1 MSSGELPKPRPREGP
16 PLGEPV
22 RFGSYLLV
30 KRIAVGGMSEVYLAR
45 PAAAPEGTQELVIKR
60 LLPSVLDDPRSRKT
74 FQMEANLHT
83 AARHDNVVEM
93 YQSGE
98 VEGEPYLAMEY
109 VPGVDAFRLMRRA
122 QSETM
127 RIPPGVAIYVAR
139 ELCKALACVHGLVD
153 EDNNALGIVHRD
165 VTPSNIYLSETG
177 QVKLGDFGIARS
189 FAEKPR
195 AQGTH
200 VLKGKYGYLAP
211 EQVSGEPFD
220 HRADLFSLAVVLSE
234 MMIGQALFPGAGQ
247 LAVLL
252 AIRDCRID
260 PLRASMGLLPKGLF
274 PVLEKALAKAPDDR
288 FSSASEFYDALASYE
303 TPDRPTIVGELANL
317 VKWAGDPAT
326 LAKRIEGA
334 LRESTK
340 MSVTRDSTKM
350 QVPRPGGTP
359 LPRPVDRLTAPP
371 PALANVRTCAGR
383 TINDVSFAKLVEF
396 IITGELGAEDE
407 VAMAGQNFQQLQAID
422 VLARHLPPSTATTSR
437 LDGPGVPDYAAEL
450 ASTGMLDVLTWLLVR
465 RETGALFADRPAV
478 PTRRPIPA
486 GGSVATSM
494 RESGFGPVRKELYL
508 ENGRLILVASSEPSE
523 LLGEHL
529 VRRGAIQRS
538 ELEAALLEMPRY
550 DGRLGD
556 TLIGLGLVDA
566 VEVFRAI
573 ESQGRA
579 RVAAIFR
586 WSVGRVSFY
595 RGVKP
600 QRVDFRLDLDIPE
613 LMLAGLEESVSDGI
627 MIERHRGE
635 MEMMFIPIRPPPHYA
650 MSVAWPPSVLLLM
663 GTLGSGRKLGDILAT
678 LKATRN
684 MDSPEV
690 LRAIEI
696 TIAGG
701 LVRRPTR

>member
-1 MSSGELPKPRPREGP
+1 
-16 PLGEPV
+16 
-22 RFGSYLLV
+22 
-30 KRIAVGGMSEVYLAR
+30 MSEVYLAR
-45 PAAAPEGTQELVIKR
+45 PAESQPANELVIKR

-83 AARHDNVVEM
+83 AARHANVVEM
-93 YQSGE
+93 YESGD

-122 QSETM
+122 QSETT
-127 RIPPGVAIYVAR
+127 RIPPNVGIYIAR

-153 EDNNALGIVHRD
+153 EDGNPLGIVHRD
-165 VTPSNIYLSETG
+165 VTPSNIYLSEVG
-177 QVKLGDFGIARS
+177 EVKLGDFGIARS

-252 AIRDCRID
+252 AIRDCRIE
-260 PLRASMGLLPKGLF
+260 PLRAAKETLPKGIF
-274 PVLEKALAKAPDDR
+274 QVLEKALAKVPDDR
-288 FSSASEFYDALASYE
+288 FSSATEFYEALAPFE
-303 TPDRPTIVGELANL
+303 TPDPETIAGELATL
-317 VKWAGDPAT
+317 VKWAGDAST

-340 MSVTRDSTKM
+340 MA
-350 QVPRPGGTP
+350 VPKVGTP
-359 LPRPVDRLTAPP
+359 LPRPVERLTAPP
-371 PALANVRTCAGR
+371 PALANVRTSDGR
-383 TINDVSFAKLVEF
+383 LINDVSFAKLVEF
-396 IITGELGAEDE
+396 IVTGELGAQDE
-407 VAMAGQNFQQLQAID
+407 VAMSGQGFQRLESIE

-437 LDGPGVPDYAAEL
+437 LDGPGVPDYASEL
-450 ASTGMLDVLTWLLVR
+450 ASTSMLDVLTWLLVR

-478 PTRRPIPA
+478 PTRRPIPP
-486 GGSVATSM
+486 GGTVATSM
-494 RESGFGPVRKELYL
+494 RESGFGPVRKELYF
-508 ENGRLILVASSEPSE
+508 ENGRLVLVASSEPSE

-586 WSVGRVSFY
+586 WPFGRVSFY

-613 LMLAGLEESVSDGI
+613 LMLAGLEESVADSALID
-627 MIERHRGE
+627 RHRGDTE
-635 MEMMFIPIRPPPHYA
+635 VMFNPIRPPPHYA

-663 GTLGSGRKLGDILAT
+663 GTLGAGRKLGDILAT

-684 MDSPEV
+684 MDAPEV

-696 TIAGG
+696 TVAGG
-701 LVRRPTR
+701 LVRRVAGMR

>member
-1 MSSGELPKPRPREGP
+1 
-16 PLGEPV
+16 
-22 RFGSYLLV
+22 
-30 KRIAVGGMSEVYLAR
+30 MSEVYLAR
-45 PAAAPEGTQELVIKR
+45 LAEGDPAKELVIKR

-83 AARHDNVVEM
+83 AARHANVVEM
-93 YQSGE
+93 YESGD

-122 QSETM
+122 QSETT
-127 RIPPGVAIYVAR
+127 RIPPNVGIYVAR

-153 EDNNALGIVHRD
+153 EDGNPLGIVHRD
-165 VTPSNIYLSETG
+165 VTPSNIYLSEVG
-177 QVKLGDFGIARS
+177 EVKLGDFGIARS

-260 PLRASMGLLPKGLF
+260 PLRAAMGTLPKGLF
-274 PVLEKALAKAPDDR
+274 QLLEKALAKVPDDR
-288 FSSASEFYDALASYE
+288 FSSATELYEALAPFE
-303 TPDRPTIVGELANL
+303 TPDPETIAGDLATL
-317 VKWAGDPAT
+317 VKWAGDAST

-340 MSVTRDSTKM
+340 MAA
-350 QVPRPGGTP
+350 PRIGTP
-359 LPRPVDRLTAPP
+359 PPRPVERLTAPP
-371 PALANVRTCAGR
+371 PALANVRTSDGR
-383 TINDVSFAKLVEF
+383 LINDVSFAKLVEF
-396 IITGELGAEDE
+396 IVTGELGAQDE
-407 VAMAGQNFQQLQAID
+407 VAMSGQGFQRLESID
-422 VLARHLPPSTATTSR
+422 ILARHLPPSTATTSR

-450 ASTGMLDVLTWLLVR
+450 TSTGMLDVLTWLLVR

-478 PTRRPIPA
+478 PTRRPIPP
-486 GGSVATSM
+486 GSTVASSM
-494 RESGFGPVRKELYL
+494 RESGFGPVRKELYF
-508 ENGRLILVASSEPSE
+508 ENGRLVLVASSEPSE

-529 VRRGAIQRS
+529 VRRGAIRRS

-586 WSVGRVSFY
+586 WPFGRVSFY

-600 QRVDFRLDLDIPE
+600 HRVDFRLDLDIPE
-613 LMLAGLEESVSDGI
+613 LMLAGLEESVADSTLVD
-627 MIERHRGE
+627 RHRGDTE
-635 MEMMFIPIRPPPHYA
+635 IMFNPIRPPPHYA

-663 GTLGSGRKLGDILAT
+663 GTLGAGRKLGDILAT

-684 MDSPEV
+684 MDAPEV

-696 TIAGG
+696 TVAGG
-701 LVRRPTR
+701 LVRRVTMTR

>member
-1 MSSGELPKPRPREGP
+1 MPKPRPREGP

-22 RFGSYLLV
+22 RFGSYLLL

-45 PAAAPEGTQELVIKR
+45 PAENASSIKELVIKR

-93 YQSGE
+93 YESGE

-109 VPGVDAFRLMRRA
+109 VPGVDAFRLMRRT
-122 QSETM
+122 QSETT
-127 RIPPGVAIYVAR
+127 RIPPAVGIYVAR
-139 ELCKALACVHGLVD
+139 ELCKALACVHALVD
-153 EDNNALGIVHRD
+153 EDGNPLGIVHRD
-165 VTPSNIYLSETG
+165 VTPSNIYLSEAG
-177 QVKLGDFGIARS
+177 DVKLGDFGIARS

-195 AQGTH
+195 GQGTH

-260 PLRASMGLLPKGLF
+260 PLRASMDLLPKGLF
-274 PVLEKALAKAPDDR
+274 PVLEKALAKSPDDR
-288 FSSASEFYDALASYE
+288 FSSASEFYDAIASYE
-303 TPDRPTIVGELANL
+303 TPDRATIAGELATL
-317 VKWAGDPAT
+317 VKWAGDAST

-340 MSVTRDSTKM
+340 MSV
-350 QVPRPGGTP
+350 PRPGGP
-359 LPRPVDRLTAPP
+359 PSPRPLDRLTAPP
-371 PALANVRTCAGR
+371 PAMATVRTRDGR
-383 TINDVSFAKLVEF
+383 VLNEVSFAKLVEF
-396 IITGELGAEDE
+396 IVTGELGSEDE
-407 VAMAGQNFQQLQAID
+407 VAMAGQSFQRLEAID

-450 ASTGMLDVLTWLLVR
+450 ASTSMLDVLTWLLVR
-465 RETGALFADRPAV
+465 RETGALFADRPPV

-486 GGSVATSM
+486 GETVATAL
-494 RESGFGPVRKELYL
+494 RESGFGPVRKELYF
-508 ENGRLILVASSEPSE
+508 ENGRLVLVASSEPSE

-538 ELEAALLEMPRY
+538 ELEAALLELPRY

-595 RGVKP
+595 RAVKP
-600 QRVDFRLDLDIPE
+600 HRVDFRLDLDIPE
-613 LMLAGLEESVSDGI
+613 LMLAGLEESVPNTVLL
-627 MIERHRGE
+627 ERHRGD
-635 MEMMFIPIRPPPHYA
+635 MESMFIPLRPPPHYA

-663 GTLGSGRKLGDILAT
+663 GTLGAGRKLGDILAT

-701 LVRRPTR
+701 LVRRAARAGSQSARP

>member
-1 MSSGELPKPRPREGP
+1 
-16 PLGEPV
+16 
-22 RFGSYLLV
+22 
-30 KRIAVGGMSEVYLAR
+30 MSEVYLAR
-45 PAAAPEGTQELVIKR
+45 PAEGNPATELVIKR

-83 AARHDNVVEM
+83 AARHANVVEM

-122 QSETM
+122 QSETT
-127 RIPPGVAIYVAR
+127 RIPPSIGIYIAR

-153 EDNNALGIVHRD
+153 EDGNPLGIVHRD
-165 VTPSNIYLSETG
+165 VTPSNIYLSEVG
-177 QVKLGDFGIARS
+177 EVKLGDFGIARS

-260 PLRASMGLLPKGLF
+260 PLRAAMSSLPKGLF

-288 FSSASEFYDALASYE
+288 FSSAAEFYEALAPYE
-303 TPDRPTIVGELANL
+303 TPDADTIAGELATL
-317 VKWAGDPAT
+317 VKWAGDAST

-340 MSVTRDSTKM
+340 MQAQKI
-350 QVPRPGGTP
+350 GTP
-359 LPRPVDRLTAPP
+359 LPRPVERLTAPP
-371 PALANVRTCAGR
+371 PALANVRTSDGR
-383 TINDVSFAKLVEF
+383 LINDVSFAKLVEF
-396 IITGELGAEDE
+396 IVTGELGAQDE
-407 VAMAGQNFQQLQAID
+407 VAMAGQGFQRLEAID

-437 LDGPGVPDYAAEL
+437 LDGPGVPDYAGEL
-450 ASTGMLDVLTWLLVR
+450 ASTSMLDVLTWLLVR

-478 PTRRPIPA
+478 PTRRPIPP

-494 RESGFGPVRKELYL
+494 RESGFGPVRKELYF

-586 WSVGRVSFY
+586 WAGGRVSFY

-600 QRVDFRLDLDIPE
+600 HRVDFRLDLDIPE
-613 LMLAGLEESVSDGI
+613 LMLAGLEESVADSTL
-627 MIERHRGE
+627 IERHRGDTE
-635 MEMMFIPIRPPPHYA
+635 AMFNPIRPPPHYA

-684 MDSPEV
+684 MDAPEV

-696 TIAGG
+696 TLAGG
-701 LVRRPTR
+701 LVRRVTGTR

>member
-1 MSSGELPKPRPREGP
+1 MPKPRPREGP

-22 RFGSYLLV
+22 PFGSYLLL

-45 PAAAPEGTQELVIKR
+45 AAESAVPIRELVIKR

-83 AARHDNVVEM
+83 AARHENVVEM
-93 YQSGE
+93 YESGE
-98 VEGEPYLAMEY
+98 VDGEPYLAMEY
-109 VPGVDAFRLMRRA
+109 VPGVDAFRLMRRTQA
-122 QSETM
+122 ETT
-127 RIPPGVAIYVAR
+127 RIPPSVGIYIAR
-139 ELCKALACVHGLVD
+139 ELCKALACVHALVD
-153 EDNNALGIVHRD
+153 EDANPLGIVHRD

-177 QVKLGDFGIARS
+177 EVKLGDFGIARS

-260 PLRASMGLLPKGLF
+260 PLRASMSVLPKGLF
-274 PVLEKALAKAPDDR
+274 PVLERALAKSPDDR
-288 FSSASEFYDALASYE
+288 FSSASEFYDALAPYE
-303 TPDRPTIVGELANL
+303 TPGRETIAGELATL
-317 VKWAGDPAT
+317 VKWAGDAST

-340 MSVTRDSTKM
+340 MTA
-350 QVPRPGGTP
+350 PRPSGTMGTP
-359 LPRPVDRLTAPP
+359 VPQPLERLTAPP
-371 PALANVRTCAGR
+371 PSMATVRTVDGR
-383 TINDVSFAKLVEF
+383 VLNDISFAKLVEF
-396 IITGELGAEDE
+396 TVTGELGAEDE
-407 VAMAGQNFQQLQAID
+407 VAMAGQNFQRLETIEI
-422 VLARHLPPSTATTSR
+422 LARHLPPSTATTSR

-465 RETGALFADRPAV
+465 RETGALFADRPAM
-478 PTRRPIPA
+478 PTRRPVPP
-486 GGSVATSM
+486 GGTVATSM
-494 RESGFGPVRKELYL
+494 RESGFGPVRKELYF
-508 ENGRLILVASSEPSE
+508 ENGRLVLVASSEPSE

-538 ELEAALLEMPRY
+538 ELEAALLELPRY

-595 RGVKP
+595 RSVKP

-613 LMLAGLEESVSDGI
+613 LMLAGLEESVPASVI
-627 MIERHRGE
+627 VERRRND
-635 MEMMFIPIRPPPHYA
+635 METMFNPIRPPPQYA

-684 MDSPEV
+684 MDAPEV

-696 TIAGG
+696 TLAGG
-701 LVRRPTR
+701 LVRRVPG

>member
-1 MSSGELPKPRPREGP
+1 MSSGELTKPRPREGP

-22 RFGSYLLV
+22 RFGSYLLL

-45 PAAAPEGTQELVIKR
+45 PAERQPANELVIKR

-83 AARHDNVVEM
+83 AARHANVVEM
-93 YQSGE
+93 FESGD

-122 QSETM
+122 QSETT
-127 RIPPGVAIYVAR
+127 RIPPNVGIYIAR

-153 EDNNALGIVHRD
+153 EDGNPLGIVHRD
-165 VTPSNIYLSETG
+165 VTPSNIYLSEVG
-177 QVKLGDFGIARS
+177 EVKLGDFGIARS

-260 PLRASMGLLPKGLF
+260 PLRAAMANLPKGLF

-288 FSSASEFYDALASYE
+288 FSSATEFYEALAPYE
-303 TPDRPTIVGELANL
+303 TPDPETIADELATL
-317 VKWAGDPAT
+317 VKWAGDAST

-340 MSVTRDSTKM
+340 MAAPKI
-350 QVPRPGGTP
+350 GTP
-359 LPRPVDRLTAPP
+359 MPRPVERLTAPP
-371 PALANVRTCAGR
+371 PALANVRTSDGR
-383 TINDVSFAKLVEF
+383 LISDVSFAKLVEF
-396 IITGELGAEDE
+396 IVTGELGAQDE
-407 VAMAGQNFQQLQAID
+407 VAMSGQSFQRLESID
-422 VLARHLPPSTATTSR
+422 ILARHLPPSTATTSR

-450 ASTGMLDVLTWLLVR
+450 ASTSMLDVLTWLLVR

-478 PTRRPIPA
+478 PTRRPIPP
-486 GGSVATSM
+486 GGTVATSM
-494 RESGFGPVRKELYL
+494 RESGFGPVRKELYF

-586 WSVGRVSFY
+586 WPFGRVSFY

-613 LMLAGLEESVSDGI
+613 LMLAGLEESVADSTLVD
-627 MIERHRGE
+627 RHRGDTDV
-635 MEMMFIPIRPPPHYA
+635 MFNPIRPPPHYA

-663 GTLGSGRKLGDILAT
+663 GTLGAGRKLGDILAT

-684 MDSPEV
+684 MDAPEV

-696 TIAGG
+696 TMAGG
-701 LVRRPTR
+701 LVRRGTATR

>member
-1 MSSGELPKPRPREGP
+1 MSSGEMPKPRPREGP

-22 RFGSYLLV
+22 RFGSFLLI

-45 PAAAPEGTQELVIKR
+45 PIESNPHVQELVIKR

-83 AARHDNVVEM
+83 AARHANVVEM
-93 YQSGE
+93 YESGE

-122 QSETM
+122 QSENT
-127 RIPPGVAIYVAR
+127 RIPPGVGVFIAR
-139 ELCKALACVHGLVD
+139 ELCKALACVHALVD
-153 EDNNALGIVHRD
+153 EDGNPLGIVHRD
-165 VTPSNIYLSETG
+165 VTPSNIYLSESG
-177 QVKLGDFGIARS
+177 EVKLGDFGIARS

-220 HRADLFSLAVVLSE
+220 HRADLFSLAVVLAE
-234 MMIGQALFPGAGQ
+234 IMIGQALFPGAGQ

-288 FSSASEFYDALASYE
+288 FSSASEFYEALAPYE
-303 TPDRPTIVGELANL
+303 TPDVSALSAELAGL

-326 LAKRIEGA
+326 LAKRIEGV

-340 MSVTRDSTKM
+340 MSVPKGATP
-350 QVPRPGGTP
+350 VPK
-359 LPRPVDRLTAPP
+359 PVERLTAPP
-371 PALANVRTCAGR
+371 PALATVRTTDGR
-383 TINDVSFAKLVEF
+383 TIPDVTFAKLVEF
-396 IITGELGAEDE
+396 IVTGELGAQDE
-407 VAMAGQNFQQLQAID
+407 VSMSGQPFQRLEAID
-422 VLARHLPPSTATTSR
+422 VLARHLPPSTQTTSR

-450 ASTGMLDVLTWLLVR
+450 SSTSMLDVLTWLLVR
-465 RETGALFADRPAV
+465 KETGALFADRPAS
-478 PTRRPIPA
+478 PSRRPIPP
-486 GGSVATSM
+486 GSTVAQSM
-494 RESGFGPVRKELYL
+494 RESGYGPVRKELYL

-586 WSVGRVSFY
+586 WPSGRVSFY

-600 QRVDFRLDLDIPE
+600 QRVDFRLDLDVPE
-613 LMLAGLEESVSDGI
+613 LMLAGLEESVAATTLVD
-627 MIERHRGE
+627 RHRE
-635 MEMMFIPIRPPPHYA
+635 NMETMFIPIRPPPNYA

-663 GTLGSGRKLGDILAT
+663 GTLGSGRRLSDILAT

-684 MDSPEV
+684 MDAPEV

-696 TIAGG
+696 TLTCG
-701 LVRRPTR
+701 LVRKQTAR

>member
-1 MSSGELPKPRPREGP
+1 MPKPRPREGP

-22 RFGSYLLV
+22 RFGTYLLL

-45 PAAAPEGTQELVIKR
+45 STQSAAPIGELVIKR

-83 AARHDNVVEM
+83 AARHPNVVEM
-93 YQSGE
+93 YESGE

-109 VPGVDAFRLMRRA
+109 VPGVDAFRLMRRT
-122 QSETM
+122 QSETT
-127 RIPPGVAIYVAR
+127 RIPPGVGIYIAR
-139 ELCKALACVHGLVD
+139 ELCKALACVHALVD
-153 EDNNALGIVHRD
+153 EDANPLGIVHRD

-177 QVKLGDFGIARS
+177 EVKLGDFGIARS

-220 HRADLFSLAVVLSE
+220 HRADLFSLAVVLAE

-288 FSSASEFYDALASYE
+288 FSSASEFYDALAPYE
-303 TPDRPTIVGELANL
+303 TPDQGTIAGELATL
-317 VKWAGDPAT
+317 VKWAGDAST

-340 MSVTRDSTKM
+340 MSV
-350 QVPRPGGTP
+350 PRPGSGTMGTP
-359 LPRPVDRLTAPP
+359 APRPVERLTAPP
-371 PALANVRTCAGR
+371 PAMATVRTQDGR
-383 TINDVSFAKLVEF
+383 VLNDISFAKLVEF
-396 IITGELGAEDE
+396 TVTGELGAQDE
-407 VAMAGQNFQQLQAID
+407 VAMAGQNFQRLETID

-450 ASTGMLDVLTWLLVR
+450 GSTSMLDVLTWLLIR
-465 RETGALFADRPAV
+465 RETGALFADRPSI
-478 PTRRPIPA
+478 PTRRPIPLGA
-486 GGSVATSM
+486 TVATSM
-494 RESGFGPVRKELYL
+494 RESGFGPVRKELYF
-508 ENGRLILVASSEPSE
+508 ENGRLVLVASTEPSE

-538 ELEAALLEMPRY
+538 ELEAALLELPRY

-600 QRVDFRLDLDIPE
+600 HRVDFRLDLDIPE
-613 LMLAGLEESVSDGI
+613 LMLAGLEESVPNPA
-627 MIERHRGE
+627 MIDRHRGE
-635 MEMMFIPIRPPPHYA
+635 METMLNPVRPPPHYA

-663 GTLGSGRKLGDILAT
+663 GTLGAGRKLGDILAT

-684 MDSPEV
+684 MGSPEV

-701 LVRRPTR
+701 LVRRATR

>member
-1 MSSGELPKPRPREGP
+1 
-16 PLGEPV
+16 
-22 RFGSYLLV
+22 
-30 KRIAVGGMSEVYLAR
+30 MSEVYLAR
-45 PAAAPEGTQELVIKR
+45 AAESAARELVIKR

-83 AARHDNVVEM
+83 AARHENVVEM
-93 YQSGE
+93 YESGE

-109 VPGVDAFRLMRRA
+109 VPGVDAFRLMRRTQA
-122 QSETM
+122 ETT
-127 RIPPGVAIYVAR
+127 RIPPSVAIYIAR
-139 ELCKALACVHGLVD
+139 ELCKALACVHALVD
-153 EDNNALGIVHRD
+153 EDGNPLGIVHRD
-165 VTPSNIYLSETG
+165 VTPSNIYLSEAG
-177 QVKLGDFGIARS
+177 EVKLGDFGIARS

-260 PLRASMGLLPKGLF
+260 PLRAAMGVLPKGLF
-274 PVLEKALAKAPDDR
+274 PVLERALAKSPDDR
-288 FSSASEFYDALASYE
+288 FSSASEFYDALAPYE
-303 TPDRPTIVGELANL
+303 TPDRDTIAGELATL
-317 VKWAGDPAT
+317 VKWAGDAST

-340 MSVTRDSTKM
+340 MAA
-350 QVPRPGGTP
+350 PRPGHIGTP
-359 LPRPVDRLTAPP
+359 LPRPAGSGPPSTPVPKVDRLTAPP
-371 PALANVRTCAGR
+371 PAMATVRTVDGR
-383 TINDVSFAKLVEF
+383 LLTDISFAKLVEF
-396 IITGELGAEDE
+396 TVTGELGAEDE
-407 VAMAGQNFQQLQAID
+407 VAMAGQNFQRLETIEI
-422 VLARHLPPSTATTSR
+422 LARHLPPSTATTSR

-465 RETGALFADRPAV
+465 RETGALFADRPAI
-478 PTRRPIPA
+478 PTRRPIPP

-494 RESGFGPVRKELYL
+494 RESGYGPVRKELYF
-508 ENGRLILVASSEPSE
+508 ENGRLVLVASSEPSE

-538 ELEAALLEMPRY
+538 ELEAALLELPRY

-613 LMLAGLEESVSDGI
+613 LMLAGLEESVSNATI
-627 MIERHRGE
+627 SERHRNE
-635 MEMMFIPIRPPPHYA
+635 METMFIPIRPPPQYA

-696 TIAGG
+696 TLAGG
-701 LVRRPTR
+701 LVRKGGR

>member
-1 MSSGELPKPRPREGP
+1 MPKPRPREGP

-22 RFGSYLLV
+22 RFGAYLLL

-45 PAAAPEGTQELVIKR
+45 PAADSASAHELVIKR

-122 QSETM
+122 QSESM
-127 RIPPGVAIYVAR
+127 RIPPQVAIYVAR

-153 EDNNALGIVHRD
+153 EDNNPLGIVHRD

-260 PLRASMGLLPKGLF
+260 PLRASMGNLPKGLF

-303 TPDRPTIVGELANL
+303 TPDRVTIAGELANL

-340 MSVTRDSTKM
+340 MSVPRDSTKM
-350 QVPRPGGTP
+350 AVPRPGGTP
-359 LPRPVDRLTAPP
+359 LPRPTAPP
-371 PALANVRTCAGR
+371 PALANVRTRDGR
-383 TINDVSFAKLVEF
+383 IINEVSFAKLVEF
-396 IITGELGAEDE
+396 IVTGELGAEDE
-407 VAMAGQNFQQLQAID
+407 VAMAGQGFQQLQAID

-478 PTRRPIPA
+478 PTRRPIPP
-486 GGSVATSM
+486 GSSVAASL
-494 RESGFGPVRKELYL
+494 RESGFGPVRKELYF

-613 LMLAGLEESVSDGI
+613 LMLAGLEESVSDAI
-627 MIERHRGE
+627 MIERHRAE
-635 MEMMFIPIRPPPHYA
+635 METMFIPIRPPPHYA

-663 GTLGSGRKLGDILAT
+663 GTLGAGRKLGDILAT

-684 MDSPEV
+684 MDAPEV
-690 LRAIEI
+690 VRAIEI

-701 LVRRPTR
+701 LVRRAAR

>member
-1 MSSGELPKPRPREGP
+1 MPKPRPREGP

-22 RFGSYLLV
+22 RFGSFLLI

-45 PAAAPEGTQELVIKR
+45 PIEPTPHVQELVIKR

-83 AARHDNVVEM
+83 AARHANVVEM
-93 YQSGE
+93 YESGE

-122 QSETM
+122 QSENT
-127 RIPPGVAIYVAR
+127 RIPPGVGVFIAR
-139 ELCKALACVHGLVD
+139 ELCKALACVHALVD
-153 EDNNALGIVHRD
+153 EDGNPLGIVHRD
-165 VTPSNIYLSETG
+165 VTPSNIYLSESG
-177 QVKLGDFGIARS
+177 EVKLGDFGIARS

-288 FSSASEFYDALASYE
+288 FSSASEFYEALAPYE
-303 TPDRPTIVGELANL
+303 TPDASAISTELAGL

-326 LAKRIEGA
+326 LAKRIEGV

-340 MSVTRDSTKM
+340 MSVPKGVAATP
-350 QVPRPGGTP
+350 VPRPIE
-359 LPRPVDRLTAPP
+359 RLTAPP
-371 PALANVRTCAGR
+371 PALATVRTTDGR
-383 TINDVSFAKLVEF
+383 TIPDVTFAKLVEF
-396 IITGELGAEDE
+396 IVTGELGAQDE
-407 VAMAGQNFQQLQAID
+407 VSMSGQPFQRLEAID
-422 VLARHLPPSTATTSR
+422 VLARHLPPSTQTTSR

-450 ASTGMLDVLTWLLVR
+450 SNTGMLDVLTWLLVR
-465 RETGALFADRPAV
+465 KETGALFADRPSS
-478 PTRRPIPA
+478 PSRRPIPP
-486 GGSVATSM
+486 GSTVAQSM
-494 RESGFGPVRKELYL
+494 RESGYGPVRKELYL

-613 LMLAGLEESVSDGI
+613 LMLAGLEESVADPALVD
-627 MIERHRGE
+627 RHRE
-635 MEMMFIPIRPPPHYA
+635 NMETMFIPIRPPPNYA

-663 GTLGSGRKLGDILAT
+663 GTLGSGRRLSDILAT

-684 MDSPEV
+684 MDAPEV

-696 TIAGG
+696 TLTCG
-701 LVRRPTR
+701 LVRKQTAR

>member
-1 MSSGELPKPRPREGP
+1 
-16 PLGEPV
+16 
-22 RFGSYLLV
+22 
-30 KRIAVGGMSEVYLAR
+30 MSEVYLAR
-45 PAAAPEGTQELVIKR
+45 PAESQPANELVIKR

-83 AARHDNVVEM
+83 AARHANVVEM
-93 YQSGE
+93 YESGD

-122 QSETM
+122 QSETT
-127 RIPPGVAIYVAR
+127 RIPPNVGIYIAR

-153 EDNNALGIVHRD
+153 EDGSPLGIVHRD
-165 VTPSNIYLSETG
+165 VTPSNIYLSEVG
-177 QVKLGDFGIARS
+177 EVKLGDFGIARS

-234 MMIGQALFPGAGQ
+234 MMIGQPLFPGAGQ

-252 AIRDCRID
+252 AIRDCRIE
-260 PLRASMGLLPKGLF
+260 PLRAAMGTLPKGLF
-274 PVLEKALAKAPDDR
+274 QVLEKALAKVPDDR
-288 FSSASEFYDALASYE
+288 FSSATEFYEALAPFE
-303 TPDRPTIVGELANL
+303 TPDPETIAGELATL
-317 VKWAGDPAT
+317 VKWAGDAST

-340 MSVTRDSTKM
+340 MA
-350 QVPRPGGTP
+350 VPKIGTP
-359 LPRPVDRLTAPP
+359 LPRPVERLTAPP
-371 PALANVRTCAGR
+371 PALANVRTSDGR
-383 TINDVSFAKLVEF
+383 IISDVSFAKLVEF
-396 IITGELGAEDE
+396 IVTGELGAQDE
-407 VAMAGQNFQQLQAID
+407 VAMSGQGFQRLESID

-437 LDGPGVPDYAAEL
+437 LDGPGVPDYASEL
-450 ASTGMLDVLTWLLVR
+450 ASTSMLDVLTWLLVR

-478 PTRRPIPA
+478 PTRRPIPP
-486 GGSVATSM
+486 GGTVATSM
-494 RESGFGPVRKELYL
+494 RESGFGPVRKELYF
-508 ENGRLILVASSEPSE
+508 ENGRLVLVASSEPSE

-586 WSVGRVSFY
+586 WPFGRVSFY

-613 LMLAGLEESVSDGI
+613 LMLAGLEESVADSTLVD
-627 MIERHRGE
+627 RHRGDTE
-635 MEMMFIPIRPPPHYA
+635 AMFNPIRPPPHYA

-684 MDSPEV
+684 MDAPEV

-696 TIAGG
+696 TVAGG
-701 LVRRPTR
+701 LVRRVTGTR

>member
-1 MSSGELPKPRPREGP
+1 MPKPRPREGP

-22 RFGSYLLV
+22 PFGSYLLL

-45 PAAAPEGTQELVIKR
+45 PAEGAAPLQEVVIKR

-83 AARHDNVVEM
+83 AARHPNVVEM
-93 YQSGE
+93 YESGE

-109 VPGVDAFRLMRRA
+109 VPGVDAFRLMRRT
-122 QSETM
+122 QSETT
-127 RIPPGVAIYVAR
+127 RIPPNVGIYIAR
-139 ELCKALACVHGLVD
+139 ELCKALACVHALVD
-153 EDNNALGIVHRD
+153 EDANPLGIVHRD
-165 VTPSNIYLSETG
+165 VTPSNIYLSEAG
-177 QVKLGDFGIARS
+177 EVKLGDFGIARS

-260 PLRASMGLLPKGLF
+260 PLRASMSVLPKGLF
-274 PVLEKALAKAPDDR
+274 PVLEKALAKSPDDR

-303 TPDRPTIVGELANL
+303 TPDSDTIAGELATL
-317 VKWAGDPAT
+317 VKWAGDAST

-340 MSVTRDSTKM
+340 MI
-350 QVPRPGGTP
+350 VPRPSGSTIGTP
-359 LPRPVDRLTAPP
+359 LPKPVDKLTAPP
-371 PALANVRTCAGR
+371 PAMATVRTVDGR
-383 TINDVSFAKLVEF
+383 VLNEISFAKLVEF
-396 IITGELGAEDE
+396 TVTGELGAQDE
-407 VAMAGQNFQQLQAID
+407 VAMVGQNFQRLETIE

-450 ASTGMLDVLTWLLVR
+450 ASTTMLDVLTWLLVR
-465 RETGALFADRPAV
+465 RETGALFADRPAM
-478 PTRRPIPA
+478 PTRRPMPP

-494 RESGFGPVRKELYL
+494 RESGFGPVRKELYF
-508 ENGRLILVASSEPSE
+508 ENGRLVLVASSEPSE

-538 ELEAALLEMPRY
+538 ELEAALLELPRY

-586 WSVGRVSFY
+586 WSVGRISFY
-595 RGVKP
+595 RSVKP
-600 QRVDFRLDLDIPE
+600 HRVDFRLDLDIPE
-613 LMLAGLEESVSDGI
+613 LMLAGLEESVPNSVI
-627 MIERHRGE
+627 VERHRNE
-635 MEMMFIPIRPPPHYA
+635 METMFIPIRPPPHYA

-663 GTLGSGRKLGDILAT
+663 GTLGAGRKLGDILAT

-696 TIAGG
+696 TVAGG

>member
-1 MSSGELPKPRPREGP
+1 MSSGDIPKPRPREGP

-22 RFGSYLLV
+22 RFGSYLLL

-45 PAAAPEGTQELVIKR
+45 PIESHPYIQELVIKR

-83 AARHDNVVEM
+83 AARHANVVEM
-93 YQSGE
+93 YESGE

-122 QSETM
+122 QSENT
-127 RIPPGVAIYVAR
+127 RIPPGVGVYIAR
-139 ELCKALACVHGLVD
+139 ELCKALACVHALVD
-153 EDNNALGIVHRD
+153 EDGNPLGIVHRD
-165 VTPSNIYLSETG
+165 VTPSNIYLSESG

-234 MMIGQALFPGAGQ
+234 MIIGQALFPGAGQ

-288 FSSASEFYDALASYE
+288 FSSASDLYEALAPYE
-303 TPDRPTIVGELANL
+303 TPDAESLAGELAAL
-317 VKWAGDPAT
+317 VKWAGDPAM
-326 LAKRIEGA
+326 LAKRIEGV

-340 MSVTRDSTKM
+340 MS
-350 QVPRPGGTP
+350 VPRPGGTP
-359 LPRPVDRLTAPP
+359 LPRPVERRTAAPP
-371 PALANVRTCAGR
+371 PALATVRTTDGR
-383 TINDVSFAKLVEF
+383 TITDVTFAKLVEF
-396 IITGELGAEDE
+396 IVTGELGAQDE
-407 VAMAGQNFQQLQAID
+407 VSMSGEPLQRLETID
-422 VLARHLPPSTATTSR
+422 VLARHLPPSTQTTSR

-450 ASTGMLDVLTWLLVR
+450 SNTGMLDVLTWLLVR
-465 RETGALFADRPAV
+465 KETGALFADRPAG
-478 PTRRPIPA
+478 PSRRPIPP
-486 GGSVATSM
+486 GSSVAKSM

-508 ENGRLILVASSEPSE
+508 ENARLILVASSEPSE

-613 LMLAGLEESVSDGI
+613 LMLAGLEESVTNPAIVD
-627 MIERHRGE
+627 RHRDA
-635 MEMMFIPIRPPPHYA
+635 MDTMFIPIRPPPNYA

-663 GTLGSGRKLGDILAT
+663 GTLGSGRRLNDILAT

-684 MDSPEV
+684 MDAPEV

-696 TIAGG
+696 TLTCG
-701 LVRRPTR
+701 LVRKGK